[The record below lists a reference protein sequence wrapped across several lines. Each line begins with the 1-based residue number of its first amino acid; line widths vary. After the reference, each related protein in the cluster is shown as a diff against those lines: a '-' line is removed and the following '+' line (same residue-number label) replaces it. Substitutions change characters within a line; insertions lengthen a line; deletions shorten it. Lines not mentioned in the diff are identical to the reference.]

1 MNEEYAIE
9 QLLPHARPLLL
20 LDRLSDSGE
29 GYIECEVVVRSDGLF
44 DTNGEVPGL
53 VGIEY
58 MAQAV
63 SAYSGLSA
71 LRRGRPIRLGFLLGT
86 RRFETNVAAF
96 SCGTLLT
103 VRVHCVMQSED
114 GMASFDCT
122 VTGDGVLQ
130 KARISVFEPEDSAS
144 YLQQKL
150 FTAKQ
155 RAAENV

>member
-96 SCGTLLT
+96 SCGRT
-103 VRVHCVMQSED
+103 
-114 GMASFDCT
+114 
-122 VTGDGVLQ
+122 
-130 KARISVFEPEDSAS
+130 
-144 YLQQKL
+144 
-150 FTAKQ
+150 
-155 RAAENV
+155 RA